1 VVEYVHFPLHPDT
14 PTQGKPLADLFGGAQ
29 GRERLQASQQRL
41 KALAQAEGL
50 PYGDRTM
57 TYNSRLAQEAGKW
70 AESKGKGREFHDA
83 VFRAYFVAGR
93 DISNANVLAD
103 LARSAGL
110 DAKEAAR
117 VVKERSFQE
126 AIDRDWVRCA
136 RVGVDAVPTFEAGG
150 EFVVGAQPYEQLEEL
165 VRKAGA
171 KKRR

>member
-14 PTQGKPLADLFGGAQ
+14 PAQGRPLADLFGGAD
-29 GRERLQASQQRL
+29 GRQRLQASQERL
-41 KALAQAEGL
+41 KALARAEGL

-57 TYNSRLAQEAGKW
+57 TYNSRLAQEVGKW

-93 DISNANVLAD
+93 DISAAKVLSEM
-103 LARSAGL
+103 ARAVGL
-110 DAKEAAR
+110 DGKEAAR
-117 VVKERSFQE
+117 VVKERSFR
-126 AIDRDWVRCA
+126 AAVDRDWVRCA
-136 RVGVDAVPTFEAGG
+136 RAGVDAVPTYEAGG

-171 KKRR
+171 KKR